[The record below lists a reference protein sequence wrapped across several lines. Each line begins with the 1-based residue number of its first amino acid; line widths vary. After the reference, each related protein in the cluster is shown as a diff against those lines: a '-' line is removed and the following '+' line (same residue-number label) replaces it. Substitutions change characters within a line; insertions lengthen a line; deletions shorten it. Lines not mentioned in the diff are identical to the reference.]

1 MQQTYQHPWYKQ
13 QELLENTT
21 TSELESK
28 PKAKSVKT
36 GPKFTKSIEWA
47 AGLFEGEGSLSYDKS
62 SNCWKLKI
70 EMTDLDTLEDF
81 HAAVG
86 YVGNLSGLIKPPS
99 RPDHWKP
106 YAIWAT
112 GARQVVFDLVML
124 FYNYLGSRRQDKVK
138 EFLAWY
144 FA

>member
-1 MQQTYQHPWYKQ
+1 MQQNYQHPWYKQ

-21 TSELESK
+21 TSELKSK
-28 PKAKSVKT
+28 PKVKSEKI

-47 AGLFEGEGSLSYDKS
+47 AGLFEGEGTLTYDKP
-62 SNCWKLKI
+62 NNGWKLRI

-86 YVGNLSGLIKPPS
+86 YVGNLSGLSKSPCRAEHHKPS
-99 RPDHWKP
+99 ATWV
-106 YAIWAT
+106 T
-112 GARQVVFDLVML
+112 GAKQVIFDLVMY
-124 FYNYLGSRRQDKVK
+124 FYNYLGHRRQEKVK

>member
-21 TSELESK
+21 TSELKSK
-28 PKAKSVKT
+28 PKVKSVKT
-36 GPKFTKSIEWA
+36 GPKFIKSIEWA
-47 AGLFEGEGSLSYDKS
+47 AGLFEGEGTLTYDKS
-62 SNCWKLKI
+62 NDAWKLRI

-86 YVGNLSGLIKPPS
+86 YVGNLSGLSKSPCRAEHIKPS
-99 RPDHWKP
+99 
-106 YAIWAT
+106 AT
-112 GARQVVFDLVML
+112 WVTAARQVIFDLVMI
-124 FYNYLGSRRQDKVK
+124 FYNHLGSRRQDKVK

>member
-21 TSELESK
+21 TSELKST
-28 PKAKSVKT
+28 PKAKLVKT
-36 GPKFTKSIEWA
+36 GPKFIRSIEWA
-47 AGLFEGEGSLSYDKS
+47 AGLFEGEGTLTYDKS
-62 SNCWKLKI
+62 NDSWKLRI

-81 HAAVG
+81 HAAIG
-86 YVGNLSGLIKPPS
+86 YVGNLSKLYKRPS
-99 RPDHWKP
+99 TPEHYKAS
-106 YAIWAT
+106 AIWVTA
-112 GARQVVFDLVML
+112 AKHVVFDLVML
-124 FYNYLGSRRQDKVK
+124 FYSHLGLRRKDKVK